1 MDKIWSLKL
10 CFGSLYPTTKGV
22 GHAEAP
28 LQEWKAEGMENLHH
42 MMEDEDLLQM
52 AGDLI
57 QIEEDP
63 LDDQGVLQMTEGDMG
78 HLEKMADHL
87 HMESEILVPGGLL
100 QMIDTEKA
108 PQEREEDLPLMTGT
122 EMVHHLGIEVEVLHL
137 MIGKFKFLFHI
148 IKSKGIWFQCIC
160 LDYFNKIWMHYYY
173 RYADIDRNRRR
184 PPDDRLVWNTII
196 LYP

>member
-1 MDKIWSLKL
+1 MHIDAILCSAPLETMVLQWFTKADLLLSKLQKNNSSLEQLRRNLQKQNPT
-10 CFGSLYPTTKGV
+10 SLYPTTKGA
-22 GHAEAP
+22 GHAEVP

-42 MMEDEDLLQM
+42 TMEDEDLLQM

-57 QIEEDP
+57 QIVEDP

-137 MIGKFKFLFHI
+137 MIGML
-148 IKSKGIWFQCIC
+148 
-160 LDYFNKIWMHYYY
+160 
-173 RYADIDRNRRR
+173 
-184 PPDDRLVWNTII
+184 T
-196 LYP
+196 

>member
-1 MDKIWSLKL
+1 
-10 CFGSLYPTTKGV
+10 
-22 GHAEAP
+22 
-28 LQEWKAEGMENLHH
+28 
-42 MMEDEDLLQM
+42 MMEDEVLLQM

-57 QIEEDP
+57 QIVEDP
-63 LDDQGVLQMTEGDMG
+63 LVDQGVLQMTEGDMG

-108 PQEREEDLPLMTGT
+108 PQEREEDLPMMTGT

-148 IKSKGIWFQCIC
+148 IKSKGI
-160 LDYFNKIWMHYYY
+160 
-173 RYADIDRNRRR
+173 
-184 PPDDRLVWNTII
+184 
-196 LYP
+196 

>member
-10 CFGSLYPTTKGV
+10 CLGSLYPTTKGA
-22 GHAEAP
+22 GHAEVP

-42 MMEDEDLLQM
+42 TMEDEDLLQM

-57 QIEEDP
+57 QIVEDP

-160 LDYFNKIWMHYYY
+160 LDYFNFNNIMN
-173 RYADIDRNRRR
+173 A
-184 PPDDRLVWNTII
+184 L
-196 LYP
+196 LL

>member
-1 MDKIWSLKL
+1 
-10 CFGSLYPTTKGV
+10 
-22 GHAEAP
+22 
-28 LQEWKAEGMENLHH
+28 MENLHH
-42 MMEDEDLLQM
+42 TMEDEDLLQM

-57 QIEEDP
+57 QIVEDP
-63 LDDQGVLQMTEGDMG
+63 LVDQGVLQMTEEDMG

-148 IKSKGIWFQCIC
+148 IKSKGI
-160 LDYFNKIWMHYYY
+160 
-173 RYADIDRNRRR
+173 
-184 PPDDRLVWNTII
+184 
-196 LYP
+196 